1 MGVPMTAAIIA
12 ADPELRRAI
21 RESGA
26 VAVVLELAV
35 SATEVGV
42 GELDELESLRPE
54 LVVVEIGDASELS
67 LRLVEHLSDSS
78 RVRPVLVT
86 GPTPSAK
93 LLLDAM
99 RAGAS
104 EYLESPLRPEGL
116 RDAAERLAKRRQP
129 SSVGEPQREGRIYT
143 FVGVKG
149 GVGTTMIASNVA
161 VEVRRQSSEQ
171 VLLADF
177 RFGLGDAAIHLGV
190 TPRFDVAD
198 LVDNLD
204 RIDPGLLSSFLESDR
219 TGVQLLSSPSG
230 ASRIGSIEPEQVEEV
245 LRYLTTQYAY
255 TLVDAPDPY
264 SAIGRVILAASHQ
277 VILVTTPDVP
287 ALRNVERLTS
297 LLALSD
303 GARQRELKLVVNRF
317 VRSRSV
323 PVEEI
328 QRLVNLKVQQ
338 TIPDDYEG
346 VRRSISDGEPI
357 CRSKAPISRDLARL
371 AAELHGAPGASNARP
386 GRHDRLRRLLGGSR
400 RGGQRASVRVP
411 TLSPDEQRQ
420 EK

>member
-21 RESGA
+21 RESGS
-26 VAVVLELAV
+26 VAVVLEIAV
-35 SATEVGV
+35 SATDVGV
-42 GELDELESLRPE
+42 GELDELESLHPE

-78 RVRPVLVT
+78 RGRPILVT
-86 GPTPSAK
+86 GPTPSAE
-93 LLLDAM
+93 LLLNAM

-104 EYLESPLRPEGL
+104 EYLESPLRPEVL
-116 RDAAERLAKRRQP
+116 RAVAERLAKRRQP
-129 SSVGEPQREGRIYT
+129 SEPSQPQREGRIYT

-161 VEVRRQSSEQ
+161 VELRRHSSEQ

-177 RFGLGDAAIHLGV
+177 RFGLGDAALHLGV
-190 TPRFDVAD
+190 TPRFNVAD

-204 RIDPGLLSSFLESDR
+204 RIDPGLLASFLESDR
-219 TGVQLLSSPSG
+219 TGVQLLSSPSDP
-230 ASRIGSIEPEQVEEV
+230 SRISSIEPEQVDEV
-245 LRYLTTQYAY
+245 LRYLKTQYAY
-255 TLVDAPDPY
+255 TIVDAPDPY
-264 SAIGRVILAASHQ
+264 SAVGRAVLAVSDQ
-277 VILVTTPDVP
+277 VVLVTTPDVP

-303 GARQRELKLVVNRF
+303 GASQRELKLVVNRF

-328 QRLVNLKVQQ
+328 QRLVNLEVQQ
-338 TIPDDYEG
+338 TMADDYEG
-346 VRRSISDGEPI
+346 VRRSISDGDPI
-357 CRSKAPISRDLARL
+357 CRSKTPISRDLARL
-371 AAELHGAPGASNARP
+371 AADLLGGPDATNAGAGPPG
-386 GRHDRLRRLLGGSR
+386 RLRRLLGGKSSQR
-400 RGGQRASVRVP
+400 RPASIR
-411 TLSPDEQRQ
+411 S
-420 EK
+420 